1 MANTSISLVSLDF
14 DTIKNNLKQYLKN
27 QAIFSDY
34 DFEGSNFSV
43 LLDVLAYNTYLNSYY
58 LNMIASEMFLDS
70 AQLRNSV
77 ISHAKTL
84 NYLPTSRRSAVASI
98 TCTFAQS
105 GLDVFEIPRG
115 TRFSGQNSNS
125 TFTFVTD
132 ESVVLYPSSNTFV
145 AENLKIYEG
154 TNVTESFIVDN
165 SVINQ
170 RFILSNDTLDTD
182 SVYVLV
188 SENNG
193 QSNSEF
199 IKATSYF
206 NVANTSNVFFIQAAD
221 NDLYELTFGDDIIGR
236 KPTDGALIQVTYRLT
251 GGDIGNGA
259 KGFTLVDN
267 LGSYNG
273 YGSAIIPNIDVVD
286 MSAGGSERETTDKIK
301 KNATKWFQTQERA
314 ITTSDFK
321 TLILQHFPSVK
332 DVHVYGGETATDE
345 IGFGKVYVCPVTQ
358 SGYAL
363 TDSEKYQIEVFLKER
378 MTLGLIPAFVDPDIL
393 YLQLNILVKYKS
405 SSTIKS
411 PADITTSVKNTVID
425 FNNNYLESFD
435 TEFKYSQL
443 LEDINN
449 SDTSISS
456 NEVDVILKKISTP
469 TLNLSESITVNFR
482 NKIKTGS
489 LYSSIF
495 STNGRLYS
503 FTDYNPNNNTLTL
516 TQTSMGL
523 NVINNSS
530 NLYLKDVTTV
540 GKETY
545 SLIGTID
552 YTNGNVSINNIII
565 NSFED
570 SEGIEFYVIA
580 EEQNVFAKQ
589 NDVIEIDV
597 ANGIAITI
605 ESV

>member
-393 YLQLNILVKYKS
+393 YLQLSILVKYKS

>member
-70 AQLRNSV
+70 ATLRNSV

-84 NYLPTSRRSAVASI
+84 NYLPSSRRSAVASI

-105 GLDVFEIPRG
+105 GLSVFEIPRG

-170 RFILSNDTLDTD
+170 RFILSNDSLDTD

-206 NVANTSNVFFIQAAD
+206 NVTNTSNVFFIQAAD

-314 ITTSDFK
+314 ITTSDYK

-332 DVHVYGGETATDE
+332 DVHVYGGETTTDE

-378 MTLGLIPAFVDPDIL
+378 MTLGLVPAFVNPDIL

-411 PADITTSVKNTVID
+411 PADITTITKNTVIN
-425 FNNNYLESFD
+425 FNDTYLESFD

-469 TLNLSESITVNFR
+469 TLNLNESITVNFR

-489 LYSSIF
+489 LYSSVF
-495 STNGRLYS
+495 SSNGKLYS
-503 FTDYNPNNNTLTL
+503 FTDYNPNNNTISL

-523 NVINNSS
+523 SVINNSS
-530 NLYLKDVTTV
+530 NLYLKDVTV
-540 GKETY
+540 IGKETY

-552 YTNGNVSINNIII
+552 YTNGNISINNIIV
-565 NSFED
+565 NSFGD
-570 SEGIEFYVIA
+570 SQGIEFYAIA

-597 ANGIAITI
+597 ANGIFITI